1 MQNRRKHERLPARCS
16 HQLSFSTMANENYEN
31 IFYLDC
37 PHFTVGRVDQWGEQ
51 GYLLFEGSVYSYEE
65 DRKDQTGRTYSPMTI
80 TEFLTYAEH
89 LQISIPE
96 DFAESLSKITS

>member
-1 MQNRRKHERLPARCS
+1 MFIVEL
-16 HQLSFSTMANENYEN
+16 ENYEN

-51 GYLLFEGSVYSYEE
+51 GYLLFEGKVYSYEE

-80 TEFLTYAEH
+80 EDFLKYAESS
-89 LQISIPE
+89 QISVPE
-96 DFAESLSKITS
+96 DFAKRLKGIS